1 MLTNTLWKGAWTL
14 SAAYMPLAGHTNQI
28 GGHPLGGKG
37 SKLND
42 TSGTVDFLIP
52 LIGDFFIWIKIII
65 LYNSFK
71 EVSKMGIKEDLREK
85 YFDIRQNLSDEYL
98 EEKSKL
104 ITDKL
109 DKYVKEK
116 QFNNIMIFVSFRNEI
131 NTHPLIKKWL
141 KDKDK
146 NIFVPYIDNNL
157 DKMKI
162 SKIKDFH
169 QDLSPGVFDILEPIE
184 ELQKDDS
191 ANYLDLIVVPGLIFS
206 KQGYRIGYGG
216 GYYDMFL
223 NETEPEVKKVGI
235 VFSRFIVNE
244 LPVDDHDLP
253 VDLIITEEDIIEAI
267 QSLPDSY
274 RTVFNLFVIEGMTH
288 GEISKILNVSEGT
301 SKSNLSKARIKLQE
315 ILKKDELKARYA

>member
-1 MLTNTLWKGAWTL
+1 
-14 SAAYMPLAGHTNQI
+14 
-28 GGHPLGGKG
+28 
-37 SKLND
+37 
-42 TSGTVDFLIP
+42 
-52 LIGDFFIWIKIII
+52 
-65 LYNSFK
+65 
-71 EVSKMGIKEDLREK
+71 MGIKEDLREK
-85 YFDIRQNLSDEYL
+85 YFDIRQNLSDQFL
-98 EEKSKL
+98 EEKSKI

-109 DKYVKEK
+109 DKYVQEK

-141 KDKDK
+141 KEKDK

-162 SKIKDFH
+162 SKIEDFH
-169 QDLSPGVFDILEPIE
+169 QDLSPGVFDILEPVK

-223 NETEPEVKKVGI
+223 NDTEPEVKKIGI

-244 LPVDDHDLP
+244 LPVDDHDIP
-253 VDLIITEEDIIEAI
+253 VDLIITEEDII
-267 QSLPDSY
+267 
-274 RTVFNLFVIEGMTH
+274 
-288 GEISKILNVSEGT
+288 
-301 SKSNLSKARIKLQE
+301 KAER
-315 ILKKDELKARYA
+315 

>member
-1 MLTNTLWKGAWTL
+1 
-14 SAAYMPLAGHTNQI
+14 
-28 GGHPLGGKG
+28 
-37 SKLND
+37 
-42 TSGTVDFLIP
+42 
-52 LIGDFFIWIKIII
+52 
-65 LYNSFK
+65 
-71 EVSKMGIKEDLREK
+71 MGIKEDLREK

-253 VDLIITEEDIIEAI
+253 VDLIITEEDII
-267 QSLPDSY
+267 
-274 RTVFNLFVIEGMTH
+274 
-288 GEISKILNVSEGT
+288 
-301 SKSNLSKARIKLQE
+301 KAER
-315 ILKKDELKARYA
+315 

>member
-1 MLTNTLWKGAWTL
+1 
-14 SAAYMPLAGHTNQI
+14 
-28 GGHPLGGKG
+28 
-37 SKLND
+37 
-42 TSGTVDFLIP
+42 
-52 LIGDFFIWIKIII
+52 
-65 LYNSFK
+65 
-71 EVSKMGIKEDLREK
+71 MGIKEDLREK
-85 YFDIRQNLSDEYL
+85 YFDIRQNLSDKYL

-109 DKYVKEK
+109 DKYVEEK

-253 VDLIITEEDIIEAI
+253 VDLIITEEDII
-267 QSLPDSY
+267 
-274 RTVFNLFVIEGMTH
+274 
-288 GEISKILNVSEGT
+288 
-301 SKSNLSKARIKLQE
+301 KAER
-315 ILKKDELKARYA
+315 